1 MAVLAA
7 PGVAS
12 AAFDVT
18 PTIDCLDAA
27 GTSADGDPMVTAW
40 FGYDN
45 PNAAEVDVPLGS
57 DNITLQPPNFRN
69 GQTTAFEP
77 GVHRRAW
84 STTFVP
90 ANQPFVQWVLQGAE
104 VAADPADPSVPSCA
118 ATGNVVWAG
127 PWAAGTRYTP
137 DELVTFGGASWLG
150 SAISMGD
157 SPAID
162 SPSWVQLAARGPRG
176 SDGPEG
182 RRRRGGPC
190 RPCRSQGRRRSRG
203 RPDDLPRR
211 AHLPAR
217 PARYRDHQGPAHHG
231 QEHDRGAVR
240 GQRPGDAQAHA
251 GRLDP
256 QGRVHRRGHAARAR
270 AVRRLRLA
278 SVIQRAIPQEVGSD
292 RTRQLTGP
300 LCYQEARRV
309 PSVDMPSTGPT
320 RSARD
325 AEIERD

>member
-1 MAVLAA
+1 MVRTWLTAAAAAMAVLAA

-69 GQTTAFEP
+69 GQTTAFAP

-162 SPSWVQLAARGPRG
+162 SPSWVQLAARGPVG
-176 SDGPEG
+176 
-182 RRRRGGPC
+182 
-190 RPCRSQGRRRSRG
+190 
-203 RPDDLPRR
+203 
-211 AHLPAR
+211 AA
-217 PARYRDHQGPAHHG
+217 GPAG
-231 QEHDRGAVR
+231 
-240 GQRPGDAQAHA
+240 PA
-251 GRLDP
+251 GPVD
-256 QGRVHRRGHAARAR
+256 
-270 AVRRLRLA
+270 
-278 SVIQRAIPQEVGSD
+278 
-292 RTRQLTGP
+292 LTGP
-300 LCYQEARRV
+300 KGADGAAGPAGPAGPKGAAGPAGDRTTFPAARTYRLGQHGTATIKD
-309 PSVDMPSTGPT
+309 PHIAARSTIVVQYVGSGPATLKPT
-320 RSARD
+320 RVVSTRKGAFTVAGTPRAHVRYVVYD
-325 AEIERD
+325 